1 VRITEVK
8 RHLDG
13 RVERFPCEL
22 VHRERR
28 VVMIRYRHERE
39 RIAGGYWLPAGGVTY
54 GFVWPARSYVL
65 YRFVGPDGGRIADR
79 FDVVERAAA
88 TATEVRYTDLL
99 LDVWVSPAG
108 EVRIEDEE
116 EVADCARRGLLTAAQ
131 LARIERTRALLLR
144 RYRSVLAEA
153 DRLLHAAGIA

>member
-1 VRITEVK
+1 MRITEVK

-28 VVMIRYRHERE
+28 VVVVRYRHERE
-39 RIAGGYWLPAGGVTY
+39 RVAGGYRLPVGGVTY

-65 YRFVGPDGGRIADR
+65 YRFVGPDGVRIADR
-79 FDVVERAAA
+79 FDVVERVAA
-88 TATEVRYTDLL
+88 TAMEVRYTDLL
-99 LDVWVSPAG
+99 LDMWVDPSG
-108 EVRIEDEE
+108 GVRTEDEE
-116 EVADCARRGLLTAAQ
+116 EVAEFARRGLLTAAQ
-131 LARIERTRALLLR
+131 RARVERTRALLLR

-153 DRLLHAAGIA
+153 DRLLRAAGVG